1 MWTIVSK
8 FLDGSLEVIGRY
20 NSKDEACRMA
30 EIICNDKLARLK
42 TPYENECTGIHRMM
56 FDDSSFSIHL
66 IGRDF
71 DEELVKYSVAR
82 VRTLSDVIQ

>member
-20 NSKDEACRMA
+20 NSKYEAYKMA
-30 EIICNDKLARLK
+30 ETICNNKLARLK
-42 TPYENECTGIHRMM
+42 TPYENEYTGIHRKT

-82 VRTLSDVIQ
+82 VRTLLDVIQ